1 MNTKNFLRTILILIV
16 LPAMMIIS
24 NGNAQEKQ
32 FATKGVTELSG
43 TVSYSNFTSVTNGET
58 GDAISIFTLAP
69 QIGYFITD
77 GFELGLGTGISL
89 LPGFSVLSP
98 EDGESTNILQFFIS
112 PSYNL
117 VTDNKNLYPFIEAQL
132 GYTSISS
139 GDQTDSGFSY
149 GGRAG
154 LKIVAVEHLLVSASV
169 QYLLITLNES
179 GETERDGINYLMV
192 GIGIAGYF

>member
-1 MNTKNFLRTILILIV
+1 MSKQKFSLKFLTLAALSLVTIS
-16 LPAMMIIS
+16 S
-24 NGNAQEKQ
+24 NGIAQDRQ
-32 FATKGVTELSG
+32 FAAKGVTEIAGS
-43 TVSYSNFTSVTNGET
+43 VSYSNFTYVSNGET

-69 QIGYFITD
+69 QIGYFVID
-77 GFELGLGTGISL
+77 GLELGLGTGVSL

-98 EDGESTNILQFFIS
+98 EDGESTNILQFFFS
-112 PSYNL
+112 PSYNIK
-117 VTDNKNLYPFIEAQL
+117 TNGKNLFPFIEAQL

-154 LKIVAVEHLLVSASV
+154 LKIVAVEHLLVSISA

-179 GETERDGINYLMV
+179 GETERDGFNYLTF
-192 GIGIAGYF
+192 GIGVSGYF